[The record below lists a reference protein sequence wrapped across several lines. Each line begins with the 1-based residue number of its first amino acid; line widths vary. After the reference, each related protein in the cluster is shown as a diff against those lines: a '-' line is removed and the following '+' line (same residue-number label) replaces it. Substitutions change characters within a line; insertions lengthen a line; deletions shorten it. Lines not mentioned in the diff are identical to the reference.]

1 MWSYYRNA
9 LEPAGLGDSL
19 SSTRGRWYR
28 QAQEVGLPPRITG
41 AGTALSATFGASG
54 PTAFDDRARARREV
68 VVENDIA
75 WRIHAMVDF
84 MFGKPATVVST
95 ARDQA
100 LRALIDPIIDAVWEN
115 SGGIG
120 LLQDAA
126 LLGHVYGHVD
136 FLVRVDPDL
145 HLARADD
152 PASIARC
159 ISIEIID
166 PTRGIPILDP
176 SDYRRLIGYIVHF
189 QRETNEIVGD
199 PTTRSRDS
207 GFRVGIPTGADS
219 RDQSL
224 SPPDAGI
231 TRTSSSRTPRR
242 RTTSITEVLWG
253 GTSGEGFRRLSEDD
267 VPVASWPTGLP
278 PGECGV
284 VHVQNLA
291 QPFRYEG
298 LSDVEPLVPLQD
310 ELNTRLS
317 DRASRVTM
325 QSFKMYL
332 AKGIDGFDK
341 APVGPGQV
349 WTTDNQDAEIE
360 AFGGDANSPSEEQH
374 ILEVR
379 EAMDKI
385 SAVPPLA
392 SGVVRA
398 KLGNLSSA
406 NALRITLMGTL
417 AKTARKRVT
426 YGRGISHVCRLILSA
441 LHTAGVLTTDQT
453 DRAVRIEWPEPIP
466 EDPHERVLAAEA
478 RQRLGVSRD
487 RVLAELGYATTDP
500 GIQ

>member
-1 MWSYYRNA
+1 MPPRPDPHPDSQPDRRLQQHRGSIPDALVELAIHEHRTRVLPRLDRMWSYYRNA
-9 LEPAGLGDSL
+9 LEPAGFGDSL

-176 SDYRRLIGYIVHF
+176 SDYRRLIGYIVHL
-189 QRETNEIVGD
+189 QRARAVDAAGRG
-199 PTTRSRDS
+199 PRSPYSR
-207 GFRVGIPTGADS
+207 RTGAFVE
-219 RDQSL
+219 
-224 SPPDAGI
+224 AVH
-231 TRTSSSRTPRR
+231 RR
-242 RTTSITEVLWG
+242 RTPVPG
-253 GTSGEGFRRLSEDD
+253 SG
-267 VPVASWPTGLP
+267 
-278 PGECGV
+278 
-284 VHVQNLA
+284 
-291 QPFRYEG
+291 
-298 LSDVEPLVPLQD
+298 
-310 ELNTRLS
+310 
-317 DRASRVTM
+317 
-325 QSFKMYL
+325 
-332 AKGIDGFDK
+332 
-341 APVGPGQV
+341 
-349 WTTDNQDAEIE
+349 
-360 AFGGDANSPSEEQH
+360 
-374 ILEVR
+374 
-379 EAMDKI
+379 
-385 SAVPPLA
+385 
-392 SGVVRA
+392 RA
-398 KLGNLSSA
+398 KMKGGGPAALPA
-406 NALRITLMGTL
+406 ALR
-417 AKTARKRVT
+417 R
-426 YGRGISHVCRLILSA
+426 Y
-441 LHTAGVLTTDQT
+441 
-453 DRAVRIEWPEPIP
+453 
-466 EDPHERVLAAEA
+466 
-478 RQRLGVSRD
+478 
-487 RVLAELGYATTDP
+487 
-500 GIQ
+500 